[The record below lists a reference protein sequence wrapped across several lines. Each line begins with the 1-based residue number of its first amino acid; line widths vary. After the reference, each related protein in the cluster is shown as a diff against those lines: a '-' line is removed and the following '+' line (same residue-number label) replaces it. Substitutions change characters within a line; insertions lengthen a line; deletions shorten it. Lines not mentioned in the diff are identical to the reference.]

1 MALRPQTRSSAC
13 VSRTRGASTA
23 LAVAAAIVACAAAA
37 PVRSQSS
44 DTIGFPPPLERHL
57 NASVRLTAAERR
69 ALLSGTSVSKLL
81 EADAGKEVAVFGAV
95 WIDAPMGAYVD
106 LVEDIESFERGGGF
120 HVTKR
125 ISNPPRLA
133 DFDRLTLSD
142 EDVADLRT
150 CRVGDC
156 EFKLSEDALDRM
168 RRTIDWSKP
177 TAKRDVEVL
186 ARQIALD
193 YVTGYLEGGNDRLAV
208 YRDAAR
214 PTFVAEEFRSMVD
227 RMPALFGFLPELRAY
242 LLGFPTFE
250 LPNARSFLY
259 WQEAQFG
266 LKPTVR
272 INHLVVEERPDGIAV
287 ANKQLY
293 ASHYFWTAL
302 ELRVLVPDPRRGRG
316 FWFVNINRS
325 RSDGL
330 SGFVGRMIRGRV
342 QSEAMK
348 GLGSI
353 LEATKATLE

>member
-1 MALRPQTRSSAC
+1 MVRGQWTLFSAGVGRAIGSSI
-13 VSRTRGASTA
+13 V
-23 LAVAAAIVACAAAA
+23 LAVTAAITAGTGAPAFPAQLSEGAA
-37 PVRSQSS
+37 
-44 DTIGFPPPLERHL
+44 FPQPLEGYLR
-57 NASVRLTAAERR
+57 ASIRLTPAERR
-69 ALLSGTSVSKLL
+69 ALLSGASVSKLL

-95 WIDAPMGAYVD
+95 WIDAPMSAYVD

-120 HVTKR
+120 RVTKR
-125 ISNPPRLA
+125 ISSPPRLE

-156 EFKLSEDALDRM
+156 EFKLSQDALDRM
-168 RRTIDWSKP
+168 RRTIDWSRP
-177 TAKRDVEVL
+177 TVKRDVEAL
-186 ARQIALD
+186 ARRIALD
-193 YVTGYLEGGNDRLAV
+193 YVTSYLEGGNERLAV

-227 RMPALFGFLPELRAY
+227 RMPALVEFLPELKAY
-242 LLGFPTFE
+242 LLGFPTAT
-250 LPNARSFLY
+250 LSNATSFLY

-266 LKPTVR
+266 LKPTIR
-272 INHLVVEERPDGIAV
+272 INHLVVEERLDGIAV

-353 LEATKATLE
+353 LQATKQTLE